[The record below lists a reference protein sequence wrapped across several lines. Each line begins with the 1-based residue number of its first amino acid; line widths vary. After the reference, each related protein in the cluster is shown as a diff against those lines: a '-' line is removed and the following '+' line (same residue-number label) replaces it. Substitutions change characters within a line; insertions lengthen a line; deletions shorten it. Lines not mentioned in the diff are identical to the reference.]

1 MTHETLI
8 SISSLTMTMALIG
21 FAFGLVYFAALRRTV
36 MVFAAGCG
44 WFVPVALTLGRIAAA
59 IIVLGLAAKLGA
71 AALLAMFIGFLVA
84 RTVALRTTRSA
95 Q

>member
-1 MTHETLI
+1 ML
-8 SISSLTMTMALIG
+8 
-21 FAFGLVYFAALRRTV
+21 
-36 MVFAAGCG
+36 FAAGRG

-84 RTVALRTTRSA
+84 RAVALRAGRSA
-95 Q
+95 A

>member
-8 SISSLTMTMALIG
+8 SSSSLTMTMASIG

-36 MVFAAGCG
+36 TLFAARCR

-71 AALLAMFIGFLVA
+71 AALLAMFIGFLAA
-84 RTVALRTTRSA
+84 RAVALRTTRSA
-95 Q
+95 E

>member
-1 MTHETLI
+1 M
-8 SISSLTMTMALIG
+8 IG

-36 MVFAAGCG
+36 MLFATGRG

-84 RTVALRTTRSA
+84 RAVALRAGRSA
-95 Q
+95 A